1 MSGIQYDPEHIARFY
16 DEYGAREWERFD
28 LSAMDR
34 VGLEVH
40 LRLLREHIRVGD
52 RVLDAGAG
60 PGRFT
65 LELARLGAR
74 VVVGDISPAQ
84 LKELPRGE
92 DRLRGGLDRV
102 PRAPDVAD
110 LGRFPDGSFDAA
122 LCFGGPL
129 SYVLGEADRAL
140 FELLRVTKRGGRV
153 LLSVMSLLGTARAFF
168 EQISG
173 LVDEFGWQRAVV
185 DVFETGDLDGELN
198 KGHVL
203 RLYRWSSLKQ
213 LLGRH
218 PCRVITASA
227 ANFLSARNDAW
238 DERFLKMSSKRV
250 ANPEPSTVA
259 RTSSLFSSEPE
270 HRRSVPRWLAT
281 AETLPHTR
289 AAQGAASLTRLC
301 HSSRRGRGTPRWDPS
316 DAVPEGVAQAPATVP
331 HEERCAQP
339 KASGRG
345 PGRHCRWPT

>member
-1 MSGIQYDPEHIARFY
+1 MEGVAESYARQMSGIQYDPEHIARFY

-84 LKELPRGE
+84 LELHAEKTASVE
-92 DRLRGGLDRV
+92 DSIESRELLDIT
-102 PRAPDVAD
+102 D
-110 LGRFPDGSFDAA
+110 LGRFPDDSFDAA

-140 FELLRVTKRGGRV
+140 SELLRVTKRGGRV

-203 RLYRWSSLKQ
+203 RLYRWSSLEQ

-238 DERFLKMSSKRV
+238 DERFLEIELQACR
-250 ANPEPSTVA
+250 EP
-259 RTSSLFSSEPE
+259 
-270 HRRSVPRWLAT
+270 
-281 AETLPHTR
+281 
-289 AAQGAASLTRLC
+289 GALD
-301 HSSRRGRGTPRWDPS
+301 GGTHI
-316 DAVPEGVAQAPATVP
+316 VVVLE
-331 HEERCAQP
+331 
-339 KASGRG
+339 
-345 PGRHCRWPT
+345 